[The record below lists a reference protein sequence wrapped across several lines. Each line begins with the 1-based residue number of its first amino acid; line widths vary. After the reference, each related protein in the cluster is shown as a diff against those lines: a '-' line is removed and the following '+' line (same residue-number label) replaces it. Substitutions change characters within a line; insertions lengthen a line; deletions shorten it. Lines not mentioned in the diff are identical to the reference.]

1 MLKKFR
7 LSLLFLLI
15 PAILFAADVPQNME
29 NEDYYQ
35 VLAAGETDAGWRIFA
50 EDQEG
55 NLILF
60 NLDSTTEGSVSFDE
74 LNEGDV
80 LLIKDNGIRTMSI
93 PPQAFALSY
102 EVVDKTEYTFPPVT
116 DEMAQSI
123 IAEFGQNDG
132 ELVLEDVISRFSYGY
147 GYDSMASLMDKGLI
161 VRGDYFSRGILDAF
175 NGRTDILLTVDEIL
189 SSVEDYFA
197 NVYGQEGYVGDAGT
211 RISQDEI
218 NALPAPRTVD
228 EKFAYSYGFMLAS
241 QLIYNNMDLEANAF
255 ITGLTEALYGDPS
268 RLSTEEKEAAANEY
282 VDLYNEKVMAMIEE
296 MAKTN
301 LAEADAFFSED
312 GEGSAYERIGSYLL
326 IDRTSET
333 TEGEMPTV
341 EDTVNVNYTLRDLA
355 GNLIDEG
362 QDVSFALT
370 GVIDGFRDAILNMH
384 VGESAIAY
392 VHPAAGYGEMGAGG
406 IEPNKL
412 LVFDITLNGIED
424 STSTDT
430 TAESTDTS
438 TQQAEGETL

>member
-7 LSLLFLLI
+7 LSLLLLLI

-147 GYDSMASLMDKGLI
+147 GYDSMASLMDQGLI

-268 RLSTEEKEAAANEY
+268 RLSTEEKEAAGSPSCCRYSGCGCHIPLILSHKAFR
-282 VDLYNEKVMAMIEE
+282 VGPFLS
-296 MAKTN
+296 
-301 LAEADAFFSED
+301 LA
-312 GEGSAYERIGSYLL
+312 
-326 IDRTSET
+326 
-333 TEGEMPTV
+333 
-341 EDTVNVNYTLRDLA
+341 
-355 GNLIDEG
+355 
-362 QDVSFALT
+362 
-370 GVIDGFRDAILNMH
+370 
-384 VGESAIAY
+384 
-392 VHPAAGYGEMGAGG
+392 
-406 IEPNKL
+406 
-412 LVFDITLNGIED
+412 
-424 STSTDT
+424 
-430 TAESTDTS
+430 
-438 TQQAEGETL
+438 